1 MSHNV
6 GRRENDKEHRII
18 APSAR
23 ENRVQKS
30 PSFIIENA
38 NGVDADLIAL
48 LAISVGPLPLLDIF
62 LARHS
67 DRTLARSHPSAVMRA
82 CVLSI
87 LKCNMNVGHRY
98 LSHPGGRCRRVRG
111 VYRYR
116 LGKIKTSSDNVAINA
131 RVMNVH
137 HESINI
143 ESFRAPAPVFLFCH

>member
-1 MSHNV
+1 MSTSHNV

-23 ENRVQKS
+23 ENRGQKS

-67 DRTLARSHPSAVMRA
+67 DRTLARSHPSAVCARA
-82 CVLSI
+82 C
-87 LKCNMNVGHRY
+87 
-98 LSHPGGRCRRVRG
+98 
-111 VYRYR
+111 
-116 LGKIKTSSDNVAINA
+116 
-131 RVMNVH
+131 
-137 HESINI
+137 
-143 ESFRAPAPVFLFCH
+143 